1 MLDQTKLENSLNIY
15 FKNAELLKMAFT
27 HSSYVN
33 EASTEKIESN
43 ERLEFLGDSILEMAA
58 TIFLYKKFPALPE
71 GELTALRSALVRGN
85 NLALVSEELGLG
97 EHLFLSKGEEVSGGR
112 TKKYIL
118 ANVAESLIGA
128 IFLDQG
134 YEVAEKF
141 IDTHILSKVG
151 QVFELGLHI
160 DSKSKFQEK
169 AQELENTTPDYRLIS
184 ETGPDHDKVFQMG
197 VFLND
202 ILVATGEGSSKQ
214 KAEQEA
220 AREGI
225 VVKRW

>member
-15 FKNAELLKMAFT
+15 FKNAELLKTAFT

>member
-15 FKNAELLKMAFT
+15 FKNPELLKQAFI

-33 EASTEKIESN
+33 EANSKDLESN
-43 ERLEFLGDSILEMAA
+43 ERLEFLGDAILEMAS
-58 TIFLYKKFPALPE
+58 TVFLYNKFPALPE

-85 NLALVSEELGLG
+85 NLAEVSLKLGLG
-97 EHLFLSKGEEVSGGR
+97 EHLFLSKGEEISGGR

-118 ANVAESLIGA
+118 ANVAEALIGA

-134 YEVAEKF
+134 YQISADF
-141 IDTHILSKVG
+141 ITKHILSNADIL
-151 QVFELGLHI
+151 FEQGLHI

-169 AQELENTTPDYRLIS
+169 SQEIENCTPEYKLIQEL
-184 ETGPDHDKVFQMG
+184 GPDHDKVFEMG
-197 VFLND
+197 VYLNEKL
-202 ILVATGEGSSKQ
+202 IATGKGSSKQ

-220 AREGI
+220 AKAGLLA
-225 VVKRW
+225 KKW